1 MALPA
6 IRVEQDRRASLLT
19 LFMPAGV
26 AAVIGVFLGLYTAWW
41 LAGAGASLYSPYA
54 TSADDLDMAALVS
67 LGASAAVLC
76 PCSGGSVGGSL

>member
-6 IRVEQDRRASLLT
+6 IRVERDRLGSLLT
-19 LFMPAGV
+19 LFMPAV
-26 AAVIGVFLGLYTAWW
+26 AAVIGVFLGLYAAWW

-54 TSADDLDMAALVS
+54 TSTDNLDMAALVS